1 MAEDTKTFR
10 ELLLEQRNTNKAL
23 ASLKQENRLMSDVLK
38 DIRED
43 AIKDSTNQGILR
55 SAIPEIL
62 SDTANTRAQTQ
73 TQVSEFDQQQ
83 KTFGDI
89 AGNIREMVGISTEQL
104 SLTKE
109 INKSELTAEAEQKA
123 EEERATA
130 IKKSKGDDEN
140 EKEGNKLS
148 KSLKD
153 GISGIFAGF
162 KGIFLGTAGIF
173 AALFAFV

>member
-23 ASLKQENRLMSDVLK
+23 ASLKQENRPMSDVLK

-62 SDTANTRAQTQ
+62 SDT
-73 TQVSEFDQQQ
+73 
-83 KTFGDI
+83 

-130 IKKSKGDDEN
+130 IKKSKGGDED
-140 EKEGNKLS
+140 EKEGSKLA

-153 GISGIFAGF
+153 G
-162 KGIFLGTAGIF
+162 
-173 AALFAFV
+173 